1 METEVRLA
9 AYNELPRST
18 NCKADARKKG
28 FPRIELD
35 MWSFNE
41 SALAFYEAEG
51 FTTYRRYLEFPLE

>member
-9 AYNELPRST
+9 AYNELPRV
-18 NCKADARKKG
+18 NELQGRCAKKG